1 MRKILILSKKAVHPL
16 NDGRSVRIYETSKSL
31 FPEDDITILSLSDKS
46 SQNRLDERVREI
58 CLFDSVTSL
67 LAVEAEKTWS
77 DKESFL
83 RVTMKEKRFWEFE
96 KIARNDT
103 FLSVAK
109 ILIEQSDV
117 VVFEEL
123 ETAYT
128 VMSEDVS
135 ELLLSKDFIYSAHNV
150 EADFMSEDWRRVY
163 DKSFSSME
171 IKIASMFPT
180 IHTCTEQDAEYFKKH
195 TEASVVCLPNT
206 AKQSSTISEEERQ
219 RNKKMLFGAEG
230 VCLSFIGSSHPPNS
244 ESLSFIIEEL
254 CPSFPDITFVVVGSS
269 GYTAKEEYKDM
280 DIIPDNCLILG
291 YLANGLKDFV
301 LQSSDAM
308 INPVFSGS
316 GANIKV
322 MDAIRNG
329 IPLITT
335 EFGIRGYDHLLSS
348 AKVSSDDKESFKK
361 LISSL
366 GERYD
371 QQ

>member
-16 NDGRSVRIYETSKSL
+16 NDGRSIRIYETSKSF
-31 FPEDDITILSLSDKS
+31 FPEDDITILSLSDKN
-46 SQNRLDERVREI
+46 SQNRLDDRVREI
-58 CLFDSVTSL
+58 CLFDSVTNL
-67 LAVEAEKTWS
+67 LAVKAERTS
-77 DKESFL
+77 VDRETFL
-83 RVTMKEKRFWEFE
+83 RATMKEKRFWEFE
-96 KIARNDT
+96 KVAKNET

-117 VVFEEL
+117 IVFEEL
-123 ETAYT
+123 ETAY
-128 VMSEDVS
+128 MIMNEDIS
-135 ELLLSKDFIYSAHNV
+135 ELLLSKEFIYSAHNV
-150 EADFMSEDWRRVY
+150 EADFMSEDWKKVY
-163 DKSFSSME
+163 DNSFSPME
-171 IKIASMFPT
+171 IKIASMFPA
-180 IHTCTEQDAEYFKKH
+180 IHTCTDQDAEYFKKH

-206 AKQSSTISEEERQ
+206 AKQSGTMSEEERQ
-219 RNKKMLFGAEG
+219 RNKKILFGTEG
-230 VCLSFIGSSHPPNS
+230 ICLSFIGSSHPPNS

-269 GYTAKEEYKDM
+269 GYTEKEKYKDM

-291 YLANGLKDFV
+291 YLANGLKNFV

-361 LISSL
+361 LISSF
-366 GERYD
+366 GEKA
-371 QQ
+371 